1 MAWCYATILKRKE
14 GGKMKVAF
22 TKMQGCGNDYVYVDA
37 RKFEIED
44 PADLAVRISERHFGI
59 GSDGLI
65 LVAPSEVADAKMIMF
80 NLDGSEGKMCGN
92 GIRCVGKFVHDI
104 WGVKKDTLTIETR
117 SGIKTLKMQLDE
129 HGEAVGATVDMGR
142 AILSPELIPVDLPG
156 ERVVDREVNIDGQ
169 KFRITC
175 VSMGNPHVVIFVQDV
190 EKMDLATIGPK
201 FEHHP
206 MFPESVN
213 TEFVEILQPGLL
225 RMRVW
230 ERGSGETWACG
241 TGTCAT
247 VVAACLNGYAKQ
259 GQDVHVILNGGE
271 LVINYTDERVLMTGP
286 AVISFHGEIEL

>member
-1 MAWCYATILKRKE
+1 
-14 GGKMKVAF
+14 MKYEF
-22 TKMQGCGNDYVYVDA
+22 YKMQGCGNDYVYIDA
-37 RKFEIED
+37 RKYTIED
-44 PADLAVRISERHFGI
+44 PSALSVKISDRHFGI

-65 LVAPSEVADAKMIMF
+65 LVAPSDVADAKMIMF

-104 WGVKKDTLTIETR
+104 WGVNKDTLTIETK

-129 HGEAVGATVDMGR
+129 TGTAVGATVDMGH
-142 AILSPELIPVDLPG
+142 AILSPQLIPVDLDG
-156 ERVVDREVNIDGQ
+156 DSVVDREVEVDGQ
-169 KFRITC
+169 KYNITC
-175 VSMGNPHVVIFVQDV
+175 VSMGNPHTVLFVQNV
-190 EKMDLATIGPK
+190 ESMDLPSIGPK

-213 TEFVEILQPGLL
+213 TEFVEVLGENLL

-247 VVAACLNGYAKQ
+247 VVAACLNGHAKK
-259 GQDVHVILNGGE
+259 GEDVRVILNGGE

-286 AVISFHGEIEL
+286 AVISFTGEIEV

>member
-1 MAWCYATILKRKE
+1 
-14 GGKMKVAF
+14 MKYEF
-22 TKMQGCGNDYVYVDA
+22 IKMQGCGNDYVYIDA
-37 RKFEIED
+37 KKYHIED
-44 PADLAVRISERHFGI
+44 PAALAVRISDRHFGI

-65 LVAPSEVADAKMIMF
+65 LVAPSDAADAKMIMF

-92 GIRCVGKFVHDI
+92 GIRCVGKFVCDE

-117 SGIKTLKMQLDE
+117 SGIKTLKMFF
-129 HGEAVGATVDMGR
+129 GEDGTVTGATVDMGR

-156 ERVVDREVNIDGQ
+156 ERVVDREVEIDGE
-169 KFRITC
+169 KYRITC
-175 VSMGNPHVVIFVQDV
+175 VSMGNPHAVVFVQDV
-190 EKMDLATIGPK
+190 LHLDLATIGPK

-213 TEFVEILQPGLL
+213 TEFVEVLEPGLL

-247 VVAACLNGYAKQ
+247 VVAACLNGYTRT
-259 GQDVHVILNGGE
+259 GQDVHVLLNGGE
-271 LVINYTDERVLMTGP
+271 LVINYTEEHVLMTGP
-286 AVISFHGEIEL
+286 AVTSFRGVFDEVETSKAS